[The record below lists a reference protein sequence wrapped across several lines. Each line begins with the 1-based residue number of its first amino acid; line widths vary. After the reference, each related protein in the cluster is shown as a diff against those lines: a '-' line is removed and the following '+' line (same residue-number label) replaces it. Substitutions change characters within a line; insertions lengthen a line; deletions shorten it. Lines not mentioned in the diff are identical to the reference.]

1 MEYLIPLGEKL
12 DTEKKVIEAV
22 LLFEKYIQK
31 KEKSLNDLWNQRPIL
46 DFRAMLREWAE
57 PQWWFEECPEDANV
71 VWKVFCDYAFGNEQA
86 WEKIQSVISELSCPV
101 PEKPQTYIDPSTLES
116 LTDDPHSKLIRLKPG
131 VTMEQWDAICEE
143 WDNIVLTVAFRSDIT
158 RKELIAIMKPIKL
171 KMAALQVD
179 KKICAA
185 SDCIKYIPPD
195 RKKGAR
201 YCHDD
206 CKIKEKGRRQRRKD
220 PKAKMRSDLKYL
232 KYLEEEGDLDE

>member
-86 WEKIQSVISELSCPV
+86 WEKIQSVDLPPKVV
-101 PEKPQTYIDPSTLES
+101 PTF
-116 LTDDPHSKLIRLKPG
+116 KLVFGQSACL
-131 VTMEQWDAICEE
+131 VFF
-143 WDNIVLTVAFRSDIT
+143 L
-158 RKELIAIMKPIKL
+158 
-171 KMAALQVD
+171 
-179 KKICAA
+179 
-185 SDCIKYIPPD
+185 
-195 RKKGAR
+195 
-201 YCHDD
+201 
-206 CKIKEKGRRQRRKD
+206 
-220 PKAKMRSDLKYL
+220 
-232 KYLEEEGDLDE
+232 